1 MIPRAVSLEFPA
13 GWGWKPPR
21 PKAVRK
27 PRTVRPVRV
36 IPADMLAMPLNVL
49 VKDLQAVWGISDSLA
64 YDLAAK
70 ARAAA

>member
-1 MIPRAVSLEFPA
+1 MIPRAVSREFPA

-21 PKAVRK
+21 PKIVRK
-27 PRTVRPVRV
+27 PRSVRV

-64 YDLAAK
+64 YELAAK